1 VKKAVLAAALAGVIA
16 LLVSVAAL
24 GGSGSADRK
33 AKTPETIAVYGD
45 SPYGTA
51 DSDVAQFNAT
61 ATFIGTINSDPDVSL
76 VMHIGDIHS
85 GKQKCTEAYDRAIY
99 QKWLAFN
106 DPLVY
111 TPGDNEWTDCHK
123 NNQGGGVW
131 DPIAGI
137 INFKYD
143 SPGVLTDFA
152 AGNPVANLLL
162 IRSTFFPTP
171 GSTLGQSP
179 LTVDSQALDFDPN
192 HPTDRNYVEN
202 VMWEQSNVLF
212 VTVNLPGGSNNDDDI
227 WYDTSPSSI
236 PAKSPDQQQ
245 EAVERTGADLRW
257 LDAAFTRANRDKVA
271 AVVIGA
277 QADMWDPEKPPAHQA
292 NYEPFVTKIS
302 DSAKA
307 FGKPVIMFNGDSH
320 EYRSDDPLS
329 PTAPCVLEG
338 AASCASDYFMH
349 TTDTH
354 GNAYNV
360 ANFHRIVVHGS
371 TAPMEWLKVKVDP
384 LSNYS
389 NGDNAFGPLSWER
402 INTGLG

>member
-111 TPGDNEWTDCHK
+111 TPGDNEWADCHK

-227 WYDTSPSSI
+227 WYGTPTKSS
-236 PAKSPDQQQ
+236 DQQQ
-245 EAVERTGADLRW
+245 EAAERTGADLRW
-257 LDAAFTRANRDKVA
+257 LDAAFARAQKNKVA
-271 AVVIGA
+271 AIVIGA
-277 QADMWDPEKPPAHQA
+277 QADMWDPEKGAAHQVL
-292 NYEPFVTKIS
+292 YEPFVQKIADSTKAS
-302 DSAKA
+302 
-307 FGKPVIMFNGDSH
+307 GKPVIMFNGDSH
-320 EYRSDDPLS
+320 IYRSDNPLS
-329 PTAPCVLEG
+329 PTAGCVWEGAGPCV
-338 AASCASDYFMH
+338 SDYSIH
-349 TTDTH
+349 SS
-354 GNAYNV
+354 GNYNV
-360 ANFHRIVVHGS
+360 PNFHRVVVHGS

-384 LSNYS
+384 HAHYP
-389 NGDNAFGPLSWER
+389 NGDNAFGPLSWAR
-402 INTGLG
+402 QNTGLG